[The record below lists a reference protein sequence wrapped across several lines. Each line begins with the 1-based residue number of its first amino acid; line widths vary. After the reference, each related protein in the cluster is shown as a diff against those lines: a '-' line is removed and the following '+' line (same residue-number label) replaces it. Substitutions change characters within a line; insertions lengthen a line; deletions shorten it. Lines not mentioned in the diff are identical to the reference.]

1 MDVGLGLSAGRGII
15 EVVAITDVDHV
26 GGHTAAGTRGPAVPG
41 PAVVGNQASAAGAE
55 SVVLAIALDD
65 GGRVVNANLS
75 VKGERGR
82 NQREHYYCQISESHG
97 ASETEVN

>member
-15 EVVAITDVDHV
+15 QVVAIADVNDV
-26 GGHTAAGTRGPAVPG
+26 GGHSAAGTRGPAVPG
-41 PAVVGNQASAAGAE
+41 PAVVGDQASAAGAE

-65 GGRVVNANLS
+65 GGRVVNANLA

-82 NQREHYYCQISESHG
+82 NQRESHYCQITESHR
-97 ASETEVN
+97 ASEIEVN